1 MEDKFKELLEAHRSK
16 FSAVVDA
23 DGLLLILERA
33 ETLTQIDVDEI
44 NKQTSNKDK
53 IDKILDIL
61 TTKDNFA
68 FKSLCYALE
77 QTYPHLL
84 TVMFLGNSQRI
95 GSEPRPV
102 SVASDSEDDVLR
114 RSNSTGDARSQ
125 DLKTYTRI
133 IPSYEYDD
141 FQDLDPSLSE
151 GHRSGAKHKHH
162 SGRYKLGLNG
172 ENRQSGHN
180 RDYDWLKS
188 QCERAMSELQAL
200 KSQQTDNTKRYEAVM
215 NESDS
220 YRQSYV
226 STLNQ
231 LQQSREE
238 VSEIRGQN
246 HDLIAENKRLEQEVK
261 NFKKLREEDQQEMAE
276 LRKRQRDIVS
286 QNGSSEV
293 LNALD
298 MYDRI
303 KQEYDSLRES
313 YSDLVTQRS
322 ALVTKYESG
331 QEEITQLK
339 KQYQSVCSERD
350 AAVHE
355 KNGLKQQ
362 CTAAIRNWDQVLH
375 ERNDLNEKI
384 IKITQQMN
392 QALASQLHLKKELE
406 IVQKDRDAILREYT
420 LVMSERE
427 QVHKDIEQLQETLS
441 DGTKKIDALMK
452 EKKVAQDEAETLK
465 REISSALQD
474 RDRAVKERNE
484 FNEKCNELM
493 SKHCAIEKQR
503 EDYKKNY
510 ENSIEQRDI
519 ARKERQEA
527 MQDRDRILREKY
539 EREQFQKEKAEI
551 MDQVNKETEHLKK
564 QVEKLQQ
571 ELYDCMHEAE
581 IAKSRRDWAMSERDK
596 IVQERDSVR
605 TLCDNLRRDR
615 DRAVSKHAQALRDYD
630 EIKKQ
635 KQEALRE
642 LKETKEKYE
651 LVNDK
656 ESRKSQLNSV
666 GHNRSRDSAID
677 ADLQEFE
684 TETIDVELTG
694 MNKDDL
700 GFDLVGGKDDPQY
713 PNDNSIFVSHV
724 TKGSLA
730 EGKLKMNDQILRI
743 NNKDVTNVDKRYAVG
758 LLRNR
763 SGIATVLLRRR
774 KISPSTSRSWQS
786 IQFSIPPGKDIGI
799 HLENGLYVTRVNPG
813 SYSAKEG
820 LITVGDRIMSV
831 NGRSVENMSP
841 EDLQKVLYQCGGETI
856 MLDVWRQTT
865 PLSSA
870 GSSPVPIVA
879 NVQEQLLSSPL
890 KSDSSKRWEST
901 SESSKGSIK
910 NIKSSGSQT
919 DSLDSPG
926 MPRRPKDRKH
936 SDKDLDNKGRHS
948 VHILETVNKFF
959 RPRHK
964 SSERTDNEKGTL
976 TLSRPQTMIE
986 DSSGL
991 VEFSFPTHRRD
1002 NSGSSNTNRSS
1013 GRSRDYDREISGT
1026 GTWPNRIKISNTANS
1041 NGTVIQIQ
1049 KNHPKRPTIDAVI
1062 NHSGENIPTA
1072 RVPPLPPERNNSSF
1086 VATRHTPQNSDSTIT
1101 HSSHPPSP
1109 SLSPQPS
1116 TSSTS
1121 SYFPKSPTPR
1131 SSFNI
1136 HEPSDSQSSLSQA
1149 VFSHFQGQ
1157 GHSQNQT
1164 HSQSQQG
1171 HLNHRSTKV
1180 NNTRNPPRMPHIP
1193 SQVATGQ
1200 FNLEFKSS
1208 NPGRRRPLS
1217 GQPHESRNTC
1227 TYLSPASHQPPRM
1240 EYGQFGSRSNN
1251 TTPEPL
1257 KPPPPCLTDRPPGGR
1272 PHPTPSS
1279 LPLSLP
1285 GEKPLPVASQPVV
1298 AKPYTN
1304 VHQATKSIHMPPFIT
1319 PLPGATFP
1327 DSMQELDHLP
1337 PYNGSTSEWSS
1348 PSPSQFSAI
1357 ESSFTPTPSEH
1368 YPNHGFPGSS
1378 PVGPGIDSD
1387 FHLHNRGYHNKFR
1400 IPSTPSMTTND
1411 TSGSVEV
1418 VSDRSS
1424 PGSPF
1429 HDFSIPKMLPITSPH
1444 ADSIPYRKKPKS
1456 GETRKISIE
1465 KTSKLVGF
1473 QIEMGPSGGIFVS
1486 SVNENSLAAQAGLV
1500 IGDQLLEI
1508 CAINMRNATYD
1519 LAARVLQQCGNN
1531 LTMLVQFNPEKYN
1544 DNDSGSSAASS
1555 TNTSPLN
1562 SPDAKSGK
1570 SRVFN
1575 GISQRE
1581 TPKSPSRVHSHSS
1594 SMGKYD
1600 AQRKVSFKKPNPSA
1614 SLGISLT
1621 GGNATGIFVHNI
1633 EEGSPAA
1640 GHNGVHQGDQILEYN
1655 GIDFTRA
1662 TAEQAYRHLN
1672 EPCSSVRFRV
1682 RYHPSLYN
1690 KVRNKKSV
1698 DSIYVR
1704 AMIDHNAE
1712 KDKEGDLSFRKD
1724 DLLHIE
1730 DTMHKGQKG
1739 VWYAWIISDYG
1750 EKIKGGTIP
1759 SKDRL
1764 EDNLSLHRSLSDN
1777 LSVHDS
1783 EEYKT
1788 PARRGSGSARRS
1800 FFRKSKKHQR
1810 TGSKDSREFNSFSD
1824 VSLNSDS
1831 LPVLDDVSMYTYL
1844 SVEKLE
1850 YKKTRPVVLIAPL
1863 ADALIQKLSSESPD
1877 KYYYCEPSVIQ
1888 TSHHCM
1894 EQGLKE
1900 GQFIDYWQQDERYL
1914 CIRLKYVTDI
1924 CDKNIHCLLNVNP
1937 LAIERL
1943 QRQQI
1948 YPIVVYARHKSY
1960 KQLREI
1966 KDVQFLPEKLGLK
1979 SAKELFEYCQKA
1991 EQDYRHLISATIQ
2004 GGNLAEM
2011 AQQIK
2016 NVISSEQEKPIWV
2029 PSSILR

>member
-1 MEDKFKELLEAHRSK
+1 MLLRWLFPSYNGGNNGSSQEA
-16 FSAVVDA
+16 
-23 DGLLLILERA
+23 
-33 ETLTQIDVDEI
+33 
-44 NKQTSNKDK
+44 
-53 IDKILDIL
+53 
-61 TTKDNFA
+61 
-68 FKSLCYALE
+68 
-77 QTYPHLL
+77 
-84 TVMFLGNSQRI
+84 
-95 GSEPRPV
+95 RPV
-102 SVASDSEDDVLR
+102 SLASDSEDDVLR
-114 RSNSTGDARSQ
+114 RSNSSGDARSQ

-141 FQDLDPSLSE
+141 FQDLDHSLSE

-238 VSEIRGQN
+238 VNEIRGQN

-303 KQEYDSLRES
+303 KQDYDSLRES

-331 QEEITQLK
+331 QEEIAQLK
-339 KQYQSVCSERD
+339 KQYLSVCSERD

-384 IKITQQMN
+384 IKITQQRDDVMKEMN
-392 QALASQLHLKKELE
+392 QALASQLRLKKELE

-427 QVHKDIEQLQETLS
+427 QVHKDIEQLQETLA
-441 DGTKKIDALMK
+441 DNTKKIDALLK
-452 EKKVAQDEAETLK
+452 EKKIAQDEAETLK

-484 FNEKCNELM
+484 FSEKCNELM

-503 EDYKKNY
+503 EDYKKSY
-510 ENSIEQRDI
+510 ETSVEQRDI

-551 MDQVNKETEHLKK
+551 MDQVNKETEQLKK

-571 ELYDCMHEAE
+571 ELYDGMHEAE

-615 DRAVSKHAQALRDYD
+615 DRAVSDLAQALRDYD
-630 EIKKQ
+630 EMKKQ
-635 KQEALRE
+635 KQESLRE
-642 LKETKEKYE
+642 LKEIKEKYE

-684 TETIDVELTG
+684 TETVDVELTG

-724 TKGSLA
+724 SKGSLA

-743 NNKDVTNVDKRYAVG
+743 NNKDVTSVDKRYAIG

-763 SGIATVLLRRR
+763 SGIATVQLLRRR

-799 HLENGLYVTRVNPG
+799 QLENGLYVTRVNPG

-879 NVQEQLLSSPL
+879 SMQEQLLSSPL

-901 SESSKGSIK
+901 SESSKGSMK

-926 MPRRPKDRKH
+926 IPRRHKDRKH
-936 SDKDLDNKGRHS
+936 SEKDLDGKGRHS
-948 VHILETVNKFF
+948 VHIYDKALETVNKFF

-964 SSERTDNEKGTL
+964 SSERSDNDKGTL

-986 DSSGL
+986 DSGGL
-991 VEFSFPTHRRD
+991 AEFSFPTHQRD

-1013 GRSRDYDREISGT
+1013 GRSREYDPEMSGT
-1026 GTWPNRIKISNTANS
+1026 GTWPKCMKISNTAN
-1041 NGTVIQIQ
+1041 NGTVVQIQ
-1049 KNHPKRPTIDAVI
+1049 KNHHKRPTIDAVI

-1072 RVPPLPPERNNSSF
+1072 RVPPLPPERNASSF
-1086 VATRHTPQNSDSTIT
+1086 VAARHTPQNSDSTIT
-1101 HSSHPPSP
+1101 YSSHPPSP

-1121 SYFPKSPTPR
+1121 SYFPKSPIPIPR
-1131 SSFNI
+1131 RSFNI
-1136 HEPSDSQSSLSQA
+1136 HEPSDSQSSLSQ
-1149 VFSHFQGQ
+1149 SHSLSHSQVQ
-1157 GHSQNQT
+1157 SHSQNHT
-1164 HSQSQQG
+1164 PSQGQQG
-1171 HLNHRSTKV
+1171 HQNHRSAKV

-1193 SQVATGQ
+1193 SQVATAQ
-1200 FNLEFKSS
+1200 FNLDLKSNS
-1208 NPGRRRPLS
+1208 HMQGRRRPLS
-1217 GQPHESRNTC
+1217 GQTRDSRNTNM
-1227 TYLSPASHQPPRM
+1227 YLSPTSHNPPRM
-1240 EYGQFGSRSNN
+1240 DYSQFGSRSNN

-1257 KPPPPCLTDRPPGGR
+1257 ASPPPCLTDLPPGGR
-1272 PHPTPSS
+1272 PYPTPNS
-1279 LPLSLP
+1279 LPHSLQ
-1285 GEKPLPVASQPVV
+1285 GEKPLPIPSQPVL
-1298 AKPYTN
+1298 AKPYN
-1304 VHQATKSIHMPPFIT
+1304 IHLATKTVHMPPFST

-1327 DSMQELDHLP
+1327 DSIQELDHLP
-1337 PYNGSTSEWSS
+1337 PYHGSTSDWSS
-1348 PSPSQFSAI
+1348 PSPSQLSTM
-1357 ESSFTPTPSEH
+1357 ESSFTPTPSEQ
-1368 YPNHGFPGSS
+1368 YPNTGFPGSS
-1378 PVGPGIDSD
+1378 PIGRGIDPEVHM
-1387 FHLHNRGYHNKFR
+1387 FNRGYHNKFR

-1424 PGSPF
+1424 PCSPF
-1429 HDFSIPKMLPITSPH
+1429 PDLSIQKMLPSISPH
-1444 ADSIPYRKKPKS
+1444 ADPIPYRKKPKP

-1531 LTMLVQFNPEKYN
+1531 LTMLVQFNPEKFN
-1544 DNDSGSSAASS
+1544 DNDSGSSAESS

-1562 SPDAKSGK
+1562 SPDSKSVK
-1570 SRVFN
+1570 SRVYN

-1600 AQRKVSFKKPNPSA
+1600 AQRKISFKKPNPSA
-1614 SLGISLT
+1614 SLGISLA
-1621 GGNATGIFVHNI
+1621 GGNATGIFVHNV

-1640 GHNGVHQGDQILEYN
+1640 GHNGVHPGDQILEYN

-1690 KVRNKKSV
+1690 KVRNKKVV

-1704 AMIDHNAE
+1704 AMVDHNAE

-1730 DTMHKGQKG
+1730 DTVYKGQKG
-1739 VWYAWIISDYG
+1739 VWYAWIISDDG
-1750 EKIKGGTIP
+1750 QKIKGGTIP

-1800 FFRKSKKHQR
+1800 FFRRSKKHQR

-1831 LPVLDDVSMYTYL
+1831 LPVLDDLSMYTYL

-1877 KYYYCEPSVIQ
+1877 KYFYCEPSVIQ

-1894 EQGLKE
+1894 EQGLKD
-1900 GQFIDYWQQDERYL
+1900 GQFIDYWQQDERYF
-1914 CIRLKYVTDI
+1914 CIRLKSVTDI

-1948 YPIVVYARHKSY
+1948 YPIVIYARHKSY

-1966 KDVQFLPEKLGLK
+1966 KDVQFLPEKLSLK

-2011 AQQIK
+2011 TQQIK
-2016 NVISSEQEKPIWV
+2016 NVLSSEKDKPIWV
-2029 PSSILR
+2029 PSSTLR